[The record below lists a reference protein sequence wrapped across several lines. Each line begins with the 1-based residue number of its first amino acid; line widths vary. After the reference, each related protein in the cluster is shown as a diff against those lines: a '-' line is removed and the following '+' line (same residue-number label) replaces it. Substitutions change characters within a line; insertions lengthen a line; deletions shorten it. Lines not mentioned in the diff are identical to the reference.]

1 MPAVTI
7 PKLPKDAQVEVNFS
21 AMEYDW
27 VQKSI
32 SLECHCSTGFFGAS
46 FTYDGTNQC
55 TAEYILY
62 DADTDVSMK
71 KIVQTYK
78 FSVDTFD
85 KYFIRFL
92 ESQLTNLK
100 LKRHDCPHDYEEIAI
115 ELFNEVLDEGTFES
129 EDTMVE
135 YAE

>member
-1 MPAVTI
+1 MPVTI

-32 SLECHCSTGFFGAS
+32 SLECHCSSGFFGAS

-62 DADTDVSMK
+62 NANTDVSMK

-92 ESQLTNLK
+92 ESQLANLK
-100 LKRHDCPHDYEEIAI
+100 SNRHKCPDNYEEIAI
-115 ELFNEVLDEGTFES
+115 ELFNEVLDKGTFVR
-129 EDTMVE
+129 EDIVTE